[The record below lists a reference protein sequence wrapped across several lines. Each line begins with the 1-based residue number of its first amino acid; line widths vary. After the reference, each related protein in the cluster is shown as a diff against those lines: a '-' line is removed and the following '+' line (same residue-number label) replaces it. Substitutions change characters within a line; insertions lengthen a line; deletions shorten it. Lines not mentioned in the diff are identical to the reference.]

1 MLDPTAPEFVPS
13 RHFIPPLQRLPSLQA
28 PTGGGQGET
37 VKYQAPLR
45 LEVKRLTHTSKVKA
59 LPTELWIEIMT
70 IYFKTHRSHVS
81 DWELAWIDFRRVS
94 RTLKAATEE
103 AFVKAALR
111 PSDTYYL
118 MVWGESAQS
127 GLCPKS
133 CQKQHVCSVGAAI
146 SSYTF
151 KFDRIS
157 YDYDDGDIPKETG
170 DSESTHAI
178 IIKPPARVFWK
189 LVTRRD
195 EVVPLPGWRPSCVLP
210 YRKPDVSVL
219 IPLEGQ
225 RHYGD
230 KLGLV
235 GHDIVP
241 TALDPIRPGTGWR
254 YDAESA
260 EVSVF
265 LNQSLSRLYFRQAE
279 LESLYTSFYVWRWVL

>member
-111 PSDTYYL
+111 PLGTVTYL
-118 MVWGESAQS
+118 MVWGESS
-127 GLCPKS
+127 GPCPKS

-230 KLGLV
+230 NLGLV

-241 TALDPIRPGTGWR
+241 TALDRIRPGTGWR